1 MRSPPFC
8 QALYVFAIRFL
19 VAINKT
25 FFLFFFFPDIIED
38 LVIPFRKNFCRKL
51 PESGSVSKPK
61 KCDGYCPRNL
71 KSSRGSTMMVRFV
84 TSFLIKKTS

>member
-8 QALYVFAIRFL
+8 QALYVFASRFL

-25 FFLFFFFPDIIED
+25 LLFFLSPDIIED
-38 LVIPFRKNFCRKL
+38 AVIPLRKFFCPKL
-51 PESGSVSKPK
+51 RESGSASKPK

-84 TSFLIKKTS
+84 TSFLIEKTN

>member
-25 FFLFFFFPDIIED
+25 LLFFFPDIIED
-38 LVIPFRKNFCRKL
+38 VVIPFRKKFCRKL
-51 PESGSVSKPK
+51 RESGSAK

-84 TSFLIKKTS
+84 TSFLIKKTSQLR